1 MANRFLQSLNTT
13 STQPVK
19 KVTGNRFLDAT
30 PVARPVATTSPTT
43 TKETKKETKK
53 EEKKPGILKKVGKFF
68 LNATIDNTKR
78 VAENVGGIAATT
90 VPGLKKD
97 VNKALQSQS
106 NLDDANAKLLK
117 QIIANRK
124 AGKDTTRL
132 EKVFNDNMKDRR
144 DAGELVPVLNKSNLQ
159 VVADWAGLGLDIA
172 TAGSLAS
179 LGKKAA
185 AGTSFKLVKDTAKVG
200 AKALITEG
208 TAVGA
213 SYGLTG
219 SLQEEDP
226 SIGKS
231 ALSTVVGAGVGAAIP
246 AAIIGL
252 GKLYSK
258 SKNRFAK
265 AVLDEAL
272 DEAGSKVTSNSRD
285 LIPISSKTGKRSGK
299 VITNQIGDTT
309 QQILPDK
316 VVQNAQN
323 IPVEGKIAQEG
334 TEQTANLF
342 QREASDLSTAQTKT
356 SKFAEN
362 VATSPITAP
371 ETAKEIQK
379 NLPTYE
385 VQKNADAIARAK
397 AVIDQHGTEL
407 VAQKIREADEPSA
420 SVVTTGI
427 ELIKRYQQEGKHELA
442 ASMADDIS
450 LKLTKAGQT
459 VQAAKMYQHLSPE
472 AILIDA
478 QRYVDKQNKRNLL
491 LTGKVALSEDD
502 AKMLYEAAKEMQ
514 TATGDYKE
522 ELAAQIGAIL
532 GSYKRN
538 SLGAKISSVQT
549 QAQLLNPKTLGRN
562 AIGNELFYRVEQLT
576 KLVAL
581 PIDIARSKLT
591 GADRTITFKAKNQEK
606 FFLNFMRGLKA
617 GWKGETLGI
626 SNQFQVQNKVFKSAK
641 NPFYWGEKALG
652 ASLKSFD
659 YAAYKRATGQMLAD
673 YGYLRA
679 MKEGYKGADLK
690 RMAIQFA
697 DQADEAVMQMADE
710 YGKFM
715 TFQDDNIISKGLVG
729 IKQALNLKQDF
740 GLGDLLLKYPKTP
753 GALLARAIDYSPMG
767 FIRSLS
773 LLAEPFF
780 FGTKKTFAKDRDIAM
795 SLSRAITGTV
805 GMTGLGYFLADKGLI
820 TGKRDK
826 SSDVAGIKEALGSG
840 EYKINISA
848 LKRFVLS
855 GFKNT
860 HIGPNDVMYSYDWA
874 QPISVA
880 LSIGANMGDNS
891 VEGLGDALAS
901 GANTVVEQ
909 PVLSGLMNFMK
920 YGDLGQSLSTTAES
934 SLASF
939 TPTLLN
945 QFRQYTDNIKRQT
958 KGESTLETIL
968 NRAKNRIPGAERDL
982 APQVDVLGKT
992 KVNFEKNNI
1001 FNVFFN
1007 PGTITTLKDIPEA
1020 QLVLDL
1026 VSTTGERKQV
1036 PNVYDRTVTLFGEKT
1051 RISNEEQAA
1060 MQQYT
1065 GKGIMKAL
1073 ESALERDDF
1082 NSLTDEE
1089 KVDIIAKKLTE
1100 LGSNARALL
1109 TAKRLLELKNAGE
1122 TEMAQEMI
1130 QKVSENDTKR
1140 VQAAIDMLKS
1150 GADPFKIEV
1159 PENNGNDRGTQ
1170 SSKVLPIAGLALGV
1184 IATKGKTADDLA
1196 KYATKELTE
1205 EATEQTSKNVSE
1217 YVAKTGKKVG
1227 NATKL
1232 FSKEAAEESA
1242 QLLAIHS
1249 TTGDALRNIVKD
1261 GKIWGPSVAVF
1272 DKAKAKFPFGFGD
1285 YHIVLNKKSINP
1297 ANKDV
1302 IMFTDD
1308 VFSPRLI
1315 TNEFSLNKLKK
1326 EFEAGVSLKGGEITE
1341 GKAPLTMSL
1350 AERVTS
1356 FIDLKK
1362 KREKLGTRKDAQDSY
1377 WRMLKEVTANF
1388 KELVPDDIRKDF
1400 DDYAF
1405 VDVAEDVISRL
1416 SKLKTVDAFKDPKGI
1431 QTIMK
1436 KDYDLN
1442 LSTAQAQRFIDS
1454 LNTTINNIKVEYF
1467 EAKVLRG
1474 VNINE
1479 IDTVLVPH
1487 NAPDEIV
1494 QLLKANN
1501 IRTVRYSD
1509 DSMTDAFSNVAKSA
1523 FGIGIIPFFKSKQ
1536 EQKDMLDKLKAK
1548 FSKKQ
1553 AEVDKAEQY
1562 RILEETMDR
1571 ASAKPAKISVYNPV
1585 ASQTDS
1591 DPHMNGF
1598 MRKPEFGD
1606 VAIGNR
1612 DEYEAARAKY
1622 FKTKEETFIVIPE
1635 LKHIRTP
1642 YGNGKFRVSDTMN
1655 KRFDGQNKIDVFI
1668 PTGEE
1673 DLEMLVRKV
1682 PTAKYWY
1689 SRPK

>member
-97 VNKALQSQS
+97 FNKALQSQS

-200 AKALITEG
+200 AKALVTEG
-208 TAVGA
+208 AAVGA

-246 AAIIGL
+246 AAISGL

-265 AVLDEAL
+265 AVLDEA
-272 DEAGSKVTSNSRD
+272 GSKVTSNSRD
-285 LIPISSKTGKRSGK
+285 LTPTISSKTGNQSGK

-334 TEQTANLF
+334 TEQTLNIF
-342 QREASDLSTAQTKT
+342 QREAPDLSTAQTKT

-420 SVVTTGI
+420 GVVTTGI

-532 GSYKRN
+532 GNYKRN
-538 SLGAKISSVQT
+538 SLGAKVSSVQT
-549 QAQLLNPKTLGRN
+549 QAQLLNPKTLTRN

-606 FFLNFMRGLKA
+606 FFLNFMRGLRA

-673 YGYLRA
+673 FGYLRA

-697 DQADEAVMQMADE
+697 DQADESVMKMADE

-920 YGDLGQSLSTTAES
+920 YGDLGKSLSTTAES

-958 KGESTLETIL
+958 KGESTSETIL

-1089 KVDIIAKKLTE
+1089 KVDVIAKKLTE

-1159 PENNGNDRGTQ
+1159 PENLGNERGER
-1170 SSKVLPIAGLALGV
+1170 KGAPMMLGAGLAL
-1184 IATKGKTADDLA
+1184 ATISKGKETDLLA
-1196 KYATKELTE
+1196 KSVKEAAE
-1205 EATEQTSKNVSE
+1205 ESAQLLAIHST
-1217 YVAKTGKKVG
+1217 TGDAFG

-1509 DSMTDAFSNVAKSA
+1509 DSMTDAFANVAKSA

-1536 EQKDMLDKLKAK
+1536 EQKDMLDELKAK

-1571 ASAKPAKISVYNPV
+1571 ASAKPAKITVYNPV

-1591 DPHMNGF
+1591 DPHTNGF
-1598 MRKPEFGD
+1598 MRKPQFGD

>member
-19 KVTGNRFLDAT
+19 KATGNRFLDAT

-106 NLDDANAKLLK
+106 NLDDANAKLVK

-185 AGTSFKLVKDTAKVG
+185 AGTSFKLVKEAKVG

-208 TAVGA
+208 TALGA

-265 AVLDEAL
+265 AVLDEA
-272 DEAGSKVTSNSRD
+272 GSKT
-285 LIPISSKTGKRSGK
+285 SKTDDLVPTFSNKPSNPSGK

-342 QREASDLSTAQTKT
+342 QRAASDLSTAQTKT

-385 VQKNADAIARAK
+385 VQKNADAIARAN

-420 SVVTTGI
+420 GVVTTGI

-538 SLGAKISSVQT
+538 SLGAKVSSVQT

-562 AIGNELFYRVEQLT
+562 AIGNELFYRVEQLM

-591 GADRTITFKAKNQEK
+591 GADRTITFRAKNQEK
-606 FFLNFMRGLKA
+606 FFVNFMRGLRA

-641 NPFYWGEKALG
+641 NPFYWGEKTLG

-673 YGYLRA
+673 FGYLRA

-767 FIRSLS
+767 FIRSLY

-1536 EQKDMLDKLKAK
+1536 EQKDMLDELKAK

-1571 ASAKPAKISVYNPV
+1571 ASAKPAKITVYNPV

>member
-1 MANRFLQSLNTT
+1 
-13 STQPVK
+13 VK

-53 EEKKPGILKKVGKFF
+53 EEKKPGVLKKVGKFF
-68 LNATIDNTKR
+68 LNAAIDNTKR

-90 VPGLKKD
+90 VPGLKND
-97 VNKALQSQS
+97 FDKALQSQS

-179 LGKKAA
+179 LGQKAA

-213 SYGLTG
+213 LYGLTG

-246 AAIIGL
+246 AAISGL

-258 SKNRFAK
+258 TKNRFAK
-265 AVLDEAL
+265 AVLDEA
-272 DEAGSKVTSNSRD
+272 GSKVTSKTDD
-285 LIPISSKTGKRSGK
+285 LVPTFSNKPSNPSGK

-420 SVVTTGI
+420 GVVTTGI

-538 SLGAKISSVQT
+538 SLGAKVSSVQT
-549 QAQLLNPKTLGRN
+549 QAQLLNPKTLTRN
-562 AIGNELFYRVEQLT
+562 AIGNELFYRVETLT

-673 YGYLRA
+673 FGYLRA

-826 SSDVAGIKEALGSG
+826 NSDVAGIKEALGSG
-840 EYKINISA
+840 EYKINLSA

-891 VEGLGDALAS
+891 VEGLGDALVS

-958 KGESTLETIL
+958 KGESTLETTL

-1051 RISNEEQAA
+1051 RLSNEEQAA
-1060 MQQYT
+1060 MQQYI

-1089 KVDIIAKKLTE
+1089 KVDVIAKKLTE

-1159 PENNGNDRGTQ
+1159 PENLGNERGER
-1170 SSKVLPIAGLALGV
+1170 KEAPMMLGAGLAL
-1184 IATKGKTADDLA
+1184 ATISKGKDTDLLA
-1196 KYATKELTE
+1196 K
-1205 EATEQTSKNVSE
+1205 SV
-1217 YVAKTGKKVG
+1217 
-1227 NATKL
+1227 
-1232 FSKEAAEESA
+1232 KEAAEESA

-1509 DSMTDAFSNVAKSA
+1509 DSMADAFSNVAKSA

-1536 EQKDMLDKLKAK
+1536 EQKDLLDELKAK

>member
-68 LNATIDNTKR
+68 LNAAIDNTKR

-90 VPGLKKD
+90 VPGLKND
-97 VNKALQSQS
+97 FNKALQSQS

-179 LGKKAA
+179 LGQKAA

-258 SKNRFAK
+258 TKNRFAK
-265 AVLDEAL
+265 AVL

-285 LIPISSKTGKRSGK
+285 LTPTISSKTGNQSGK

-334 TEQTANLF
+334 TEQTLNIF
-342 QREASDLSTAQTKT
+342 QREAPDLSTAQTKT

-385 VQKNADAIARAK
+385 VQKNANAIARAK

-420 SVVTTGI
+420 GVVTTGI

-472 AILIDA
+472 AILIHA

-522 ELAAQIGAIL
+522 ELAAHIGAIL
-532 GSYKRN
+532 GAYKRN
-538 SLGAKISSVQT
+538 SLGAKVSSIQT
-549 QAQLLNPKTLGRN
+549 QAQLLNPKTLTRN
-562 AIGNELFYRVEQLT
+562 AIGGELFYRVEQLT

-606 FFLNFMRGLKA
+606 YFLNFMRGLRA

-659 YAAYKRATGQMLAD
+659 YAVYKRATGQMLAD
-673 YGYLRA
+673 FGYLRA
-679 MKEGYKGADLK
+679 MKEGYKGADLE

-697 DQADEAVMQMADE
+697 DQADESIMKMADE

-795 SLSRAITGTV
+795 SLSRAIIGTV

-826 SSDVAGIKEALGSG
+826 NSDVAGIKEALGSG
-840 EYKINISA
+840 EYKINLSA

-860 HIGPNDVMYSYDWA
+860 HIGPNDVMFSYDWA
-874 QPISVA
+874 QPISVS

-920 YGDLGQSLSTTAES
+920 YGDLGQALSTTAES

-939 TPTLLN
+939 TPTLLD

-958 KGESTLETIL
+958 KGESTSETIL

-1060 MQQYT
+1060 MQQYI

-1089 KVDIIAKKLTE
+1089 KVDVIAKKLTE

-1159 PENNGNDRGTQ
+1159 PENLGNERGER
-1170 SSKVLPIAGLALGV
+1170 KGAPMMLGAGLAL
-1184 IATKGKTADDLA
+1184 ATISKGKETDLLA
-1196 KYATKELTE
+1196 K
-1205 EATEQTSKNVSE
+1205 SV
-1217 YVAKTGKKVG
+1217 
-1227 NATKL
+1227 
-1232 FSKEAAEESA
+1232 KEAAEESA

-1536 EQKDMLDKLKAK
+1536 EQKDMLDELKAK

-1571 ASAKPAKISVYNPV
+1571 ASAKPAKITVYNPV

-1591 DPHMNGF
+1591 DPHTNGF
-1598 MRKPEFGD
+1598 MRKPQFGD

>member
-68 LNATIDNTKR
+68 LNAAIDNTKR

-97 VNKALQSQS
+97 FNKALQSQS

-246 AAIIGL
+246 AAISGL

-258 SKNRFAK
+258 TKNRFAK
-265 AVLDEAL
+265 AVLDEA
-272 DEAGSKVTSNSRD
+272 GSKVTSKTDD
-285 LIPISSKTGKRSGK
+285 LVPTFSNKPSNPSGK

-334 TEQTANLF
+334 TEQTLNIF
-342 QREASDLSTAQTKT
+342 QREAPDLSTAQTKT

-420 SVVTTGI
+420 GVVTTGI

-514 TATGDYKE
+514 IATGDYKE

-532 GSYKRN
+532 GNYKRN
-538 SLGAKISSVQT
+538 SLGAKVSSVQT
-549 QAQLLNPKTLGRN
+549 QAQLLNPKTLTRN

-606 FFLNFMRGLKA
+606 FFLNFMRGLRA

-673 YGYLRA
+673 FGYLRA

-697 DQADEAVMQMADE
+697 DQADESVMKMADE

-920 YGDLGQSLSTTAES
+920 YGDLGRSLSTTAES

-958 KGESTLETIL
+958 KGESTSETIL

-1089 KVDIIAKKLTE
+1089 KVDVIAKKLTE

-1159 PENNGNDRGTQ
+1159 PENLGNERGER
-1170 SSKVLPIAGLALGV
+1170 KGAPMMLGAGVLAA
-1184 IATKGKTADDLA
+1184 A
-1196 KYATKELTE
+1196 
-1205 EATEQTSKNVSE
+1205 S
-1217 YVAKTGKKVG
+1217 TGKKVG

-1536 EQKDMLDKLKAK
+1536 EQKDMLDELKAK

-1571 ASAKPAKISVYNPV
+1571 ASAKPAKITVYNPV

-1598 MRKPEFGD
+1598 MRKPQFGD

>member
-68 LNATIDNTKR
+68 LNAAIDNTKR

-90 VPGLKKD
+90 VPGLKND
-97 VNKALQSQS
+97 FNKALQSQS

-246 AAIIGL
+246 AAISGL

-258 SKNRFAK
+258 TKNRFAK
-265 AVLDEAL
+265 AVLDEA
-272 DEAGSKVTSNSRD
+272 GSKVTSKTDD
-285 LIPISSKTGKRSGK
+285 LVPTFSNKPSNPSGK

-334 TEQTANLF
+334 TEQTLNIF
-342 QREASDLSTAQTKT
+342 QREAPDLSTAQTKT

-420 SVVTTGI
+420 GVVTTGI

-522 ELAAQIGAIL
+522 ELAAHIGAIL
-532 GSYKRN
+532 GAYKRN
-538 SLGAKISSVQT
+538 SLGAKVSSIQT
-549 QAQLLNPKTLGRN
+549 QAQLLNPKTLTRN

-606 FFLNFMRGLKA
+606 FFLNFMRGLRA

-673 YGYLRA
+673 FGYLRA

-697 DQADEAVMQMADE
+697 DQADESIMKMADE

-920 YGDLGQSLSTTAES
+920 YGDLGRSLSTTAES

-958 KGESTLETIL
+958 KGESTSETIL

-1089 KVDIIAKKLTE
+1089 KVDVIAKKLTE

-1159 PENNGNDRGTQ
+1159 PENLGNERGER
-1170 SSKVLPIAGLALGV
+1170 KGAPMMLGAGVLAA
-1184 IATKGKTADDLA
+1184 A
-1196 KYATKELTE
+1196 
-1205 EATEQTSKNVSE
+1205 S
-1217 YVAKTGKKVG
+1217 TGKKVG

-1536 EQKDMLDKLKAK
+1536 EQKDMLDELKAK

-1571 ASAKPAKISVYNPV
+1571 ASAKPAKITVYNPV